1 MAKTRK
7 LKKKSKFKILLVVE
21 IILILIAGIVVFG
34 YWYMNHSLDKLQ
46 KSDVKKDDIEVNK
59 EVEKAAETDPY
70 YSIVLYG
77 VDSQSGQLEEGNRS
91 DSIIVVSLEKE
102 TKKVRMLSIYRDT
115 YVYVDDDYGYTKIT
129 HAYSYGG
136 PKMAMST
143 LNKNFD
149 LNITDFVTVN
159 FKILADCIDE
169 LGGVTVDIQSSEL
182 SDLNKYIPNMNK
194 LNGGSSGLIYNAG
207 SQTLDGNQATAYA
220 RIRKNSG
227 GDYKRAERQ
236 RAILSAMFTK
246 LKENPTKVTTLI
258 DTIFPNVLTDL
269 TKDQILDLATDVT
282 KYEIEDTVGFPFEP
296 QGQTING
303 VYYGLPVT
311 LASNAKKMHQ
321 FLYKDYEYNPSTTV
335 NGYSE
340 YIEGVRNKSKD
351 ANTTECPTT
360 QWKDQRR

>member
-1 MAKTRK
+1 MSKK
-7 LKKKSKFKILLVVE
+7 HKIKKKSKFKILLVVE
-21 IILILIAGIVVFG
+21 ILLILIAGLVAFG
-34 YWYMNHSLDKLQ
+34 YWYMQHSLDKVQ
-46 KSDVKKDDIEVNK
+46 KSDIKKEEIEVNS
-59 EVEKAAETDPY
+59 EVAPAEETDPY

-77 VDSQSGQLEEGNRS
+77 VDSQSGQLEESNRS
-91 DSIIVVSLEKE
+91 DSIIVVSLERE

-115 YVYVDDDYGYTKIT
+115 YIYVDEEYGYTKIT

-136 PKMAMST
+136 PKTAINT

-169 LGGVTVDIQSSEL
+169 LGGVTVDVQQSAL

-194 LNGGSSGLIYNAG
+194 LNGGASGLIYNAG

-236 RAILSAMFTK
+236 RAILSAMFDK
-246 LKENPTKVTTLI
+246 LKSNPTKVTTLMN
-258 DTIFPNVLTDL
+258 TIFPNVLTNL
-269 TKDQILDLATDVT
+269 TKDEIMDLATDVT
-282 KYEIEDTVGFPFEP
+282 QYEIEDTVGFPFEP
-296 QGQTING
+296 QGQSING

-311 LASNAKKMHQ
+311 LESNTIKMHQ
-321 FLYKDYEYNPSTTV
+321 FLYNDYEYTPSSNV
-335 NGYSE
+335 KEYST
-340 YIEGVRNKSKD
+340 YIENIRNKSKD
-351 ANTTECPTT
+351 AGTTECPTT
-360 QWKDQRR
+360 QWKDQR